1 MWLDNLKELK
11 KRTGMSSKQIADM
24 THLPER
30 TVSRIFSGDT
40 DDPYASTLQRIVKAM
55 GGSLD
60 DILADTN
67 VVVTTERFTEVKE
80 NANAAEAQLAQMRL
94 ALEEAEAKNA
104 ALTTENERLKME
116 VKHKSDLLAVF
127 EYFLKDKPTK

>member
-1 MWLDNLKELK
+1 
-11 KRTGMSSKQIADM
+11 MSSKQIADLA
-24 THLPER
+24 HLPER
-30 TVSRIFSGDT
+30 TVIRIFSGDT
-40 DDPYASTLQRIVKAM
+40 DDPFASTLHRIVKAM

-67 VVVTTERFTEVKE
+67 VVVTTERFVEVKE
-80 NANAAEAQLAQMRL
+80 NANAAEAQLAQVRL
-94 ALEEAEAKNA
+94 ALEETEAKNA
-104 ALTTENERLKME
+104 ALTAENERLKME